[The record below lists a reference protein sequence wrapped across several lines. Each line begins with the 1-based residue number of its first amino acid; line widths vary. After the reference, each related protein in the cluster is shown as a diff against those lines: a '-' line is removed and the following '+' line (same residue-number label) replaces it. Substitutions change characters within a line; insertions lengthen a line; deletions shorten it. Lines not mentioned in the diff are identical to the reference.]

1 MKKKIGCFLFL
12 LCCCGFCA
20 AQQVV
25 SSGGYA
31 VKSDV
36 SVNWIL
42 GGSLSDIP
50 AYDQSTLNKI
60 LKEQLMESEI
70 SLKLYPMPAIDF
82 INIEITP
89 VDTGRLTLELY
100 NNTGVRILNTIVL
113 YQPVIQVD
121 ISDTPSGIYYLKV
134 FQPSSKNQKF
144 RVEKIIKK

>member
-1 MKKKIGCFLFL
+1 MKKKIGCFLIL

-20 AQQVV
+20 AQQVI

-31 VKSDV
+31 VKSNI

-50 AYDQSTLNKI
+50 IYDVSTLNN
-60 LKEQLMESEI
+60 LRKEQLMESVI
-70 SLKLYPMPAIDF
+70 SFKVYPSPATDF

-89 VDTGRLTLELY
+89 VDTGRLNLELY
-100 NNTGVRILNTIVL
+100 NGSGVKVL
-113 YQPVIQVD
+113 TQVTTYQPVLQLNV
-121 ISDTPSGIYYLKV
+121 SDVPSGIYYLRV
-134 FQPSSKNQKF
+134 FQPSSKNQQF